1 MKNSDQLWDI
11 VDGKRMAYVALAD
24 RVFETPEVAYTE
36 ARSAAAHREQLEAEG
51 ARVTERSPASRPR

>member
-36 ARSAAAHREQLEAEG
+36 ARSAPPTASSSRRR
-51 ARVTERSPASRPR
+51 ARG